1 MDIHQQISSNLTQIR
16 AYYEHLHAHP
26 ELSFHESKTAKYI
39 EKQLRKMG
47 LEVHRMKQNAV
58 MAYLKGNGTGK
69 TLGVRAEIDALPL
82 QENTKVDFQSK
93 KPGVMHAC
101 GHDLHSAAALA
112 AAHLLSTNKSELPNN
127 VLFIF
132 QHAEEKI
139 PGGAQDVI
147 QSDFFNEHIP
157 DVMLAQHVF
166 PDLKAGEVGFHPG
179 PYMASGDEI
188 DIHITGPGG
197 HAAMPHKTVD
207 TITTAA
213 HILVALQQVKS
224 RFIPAEI
231 PSVLSFGNIVSNSV
245 MNIIPK
251 EVVLE
256 GTFRIMNEEWRTKS
270 LKKIEEI
277 AQKTAETMGAG
288 CKVVVR
294 NGYPSIQNNEEHT
307 ATVRQ
312 IAKNLLGKEK
322 VHHIPVRMTTD
333 DFGYYALEI
342 PSVYFRIG
350 AGDENNQ
357 CAGLHTPEFLPDPYG
372 LEIAAKL
379 MTEVL
384 LKFN

>member
-1 MDIHQQISSNLTQIR
+1 MSQIR

-26 ELSFHESKTAKYI
+26 ELSFRETETAKYI

-69 TLGVRAEIDALPL
+69 TIGVRADIDALPL
-82 QENTKVDFQSK
+82 QENTKVRFQSK

-101 GHDLHSAAALA
+101 GHDLHSAAALGA
-112 AAHLLSTNKSELPNN
+112 ALTLSANKSELPNN

-147 QSDFFNEHIP
+147 QSDFFREHWP
-157 DVMLAQHVF
+157 DIMLAQHVF
-166 PDLKAGEVGFHPG
+166 PDLKAGEAGFHPG
-179 PYMASGDEI
+179 AYMASGDEI

-213 HILVALQQVKS
+213 HVLVALQQVKS
-224 RFIPAEI
+224 RFIPSEI
-231 PSVLSFGNIVSNSV
+231 PSVLSFGNIISNSV

-256 GTFRIMNEEWRTKS
+256 GTFRIMNEEWRAKA
-270 LKKIEEI
+270 LKKIEKI
-277 AQKTAETMGAG
+277 AQKTAATMGAG
-288 CKVVVR
+288 CNVVVR

-312 IAKNLLGKEK
+312 IAEKLLGKEK

-333 DFGYYALEI
+333 DFGYYAREI

-350 AGDENNQ
+350 VANENNQ
-357 CAGLHTPEFLPDPYG
+357 CAGLHTADFLPADG
-372 LEIAAKL
+372 SLETATKL
-379 MTEVL
+379 MTETL
-384 LKFN
+384 LKFV

>member
-1 MDIHQQISSNLTQIR
+1 MDIHQQISAKSGKIS
-16 AYYEHLHAHP
+16 AFYEHLHAHP
-26 ELSFHESKTAKYI
+26 ELSFHETETAKYI
-39 EKQLRKMG
+39 EKQLREMD

-58 MAYLKGNGTGK
+58 LGYLKGNGQGQ
-69 TLGVRAEIDALPL
+69 TLGVRADIDALPI
-82 QENTKVDFQSK
+82 QENTKVKYQSL

-101 GHDLHSAAALA
+101 GHDLHTAAALGA
-112 AAHLLSTNKSELPNN
+112 ALILSENKEELPNN

-147 QSDFFNEHIP
+147 KSDFFREHRP

-166 PDLKAGEVGFHPG
+166 PDLKTGEAGFHAG
-179 PYMASGDEI
+179 AYMASGDEI

-213 HILVALQQVKS
+213 HVLVALQQVKS

-277 AQKTAETMGAG
+277 AQKTAQTMGAG

-294 NGYPSIQNNEEHT
+294 NGYPSIQNNVEHT

-312 IAKNLLGKEK
+312 IAENLLGKEN
-322 VHHIPVRMTTD
+322 VHQIPVRMTTD
-333 DFGYYALEI
+333 DFGYYAGEI

-350 AGDENNQ
+350 VANENGQ
-357 CAGLHTPEFLPDPYG
+357 CVGLHTAEFLPAHG
-372 LEIAAKL
+372 SLETATKL
-379 MTEVL
+379 MTETL
-384 LKFN
+384 LKFI